1 MGRHRLL
8 NDRRCAPEESSGAQ
22 RHERV
27 YRAGAL
33 TVEGD
38 TAPGLEPSR
47 QLYRGSAYL
56 IAPWTA
62 EQGHGPPSH
71 P

>member
-47 QLYRGSAYL
+47 QL
-56 IAPWTA
+56 
-62 EQGHGPPSH
+62 
-71 P
+71 